1 MPSAFKTSATR
12 DEHSIEIKEDV
23 NHDSPNGRYLKRNEA
38 SFRITVKDTLFGVTV
53 ETSSPSLY
61 LNK

>member
-12 DEHSIEIKEDV
+12 NEHLIEIKEDM

-38 SFRITVKDTLFGVTV
+38 SFRIIVVDILFGVIV
-53 ETSSPSLY
+53 GTSSPNLD
-61 LNK
+61 LNE